1 MIFRGFFESVFKDA
15 ILQAQSL
22 IQSKID
28 EEENDKGDGF
38 FQSEIQKA
46 ILEINS
52 NLNQE
57 PKVNGEEVNF
67 DLISWQDYLLGS
79 ADLDQLTSR
88 KEEILS
94 NIKSIR
100 RQQKGQKNLGQFR
113 EEAIQQIRE
122 ELAKNPPVKNEEL
135 TNPD

>member
-1 MIFRGFFESVFKDA
+1 MILWGFSKSAFEDA
-15 ILQAQSL
+15 VLQAQNL
-22 IQSKID
+22 IQSKRDD
-28 EEENDKGDGF
+28 EEDDRDDGF
-38 FQSEIQKA
+38 FQAEIQKA

-52 NLNQE
+52 KLNQE
-57 PKVNGEEVNF
+57 PKINGEEVSF

-79 ADLDQLTSR
+79 ADFDQLTSR

-100 RQQKGQKNLGQFR
+100 RQQKGQKNLSQVR
-113 EEAIQQIRE
+113 EEAIQEIRE
-122 ELAKNPPVKNEEL
+122 ELTKNPPIKNEEL